1 MAHGS
6 WLITCNKQNME
17 SEDTNRMDRIILE
30 KRWIKKKYWKYILG
44 GGLLLAVI
52 LFFIFRDWTSTI
64 RVDRERITIAPVFRG
79 VFNDFITNDGTAAP
93 ISTVFLD
100 AYEGGKVEE
109 ILLEEGSMLHKGD
122 VIIRLIN
129 NDINLNILN
138 SEAQLAEKS
147 NFLREVRIR
156 MEQEKHSLEREVLN
170 ARFDLIAKKRTYE
183 QNKEL
188 YKDQLISRDEFLRS
202 DEAYQ
207 LADKTQELV
216 LLRQKQDSSF
226 RSLQIEQIS
235 ENLKNMQTNLALVK
249 QQQDYLSVKSPVDGQ
264 LGSLAV
270 EIGQAIPRGFR
281 IGQIN
286 ILTSYKIEAAVDEH
300 YIDRIRT
307 GLSAYIERPGD
318 TLQLEIKK
326 VYPEVRNGRFKIDL
340 VFTGKLPE
348 NIRIGQS
355 YFIKLKLGQPV
366 EATQIPQ
373 GGFYQATGGQWIFVV
388 DKSGQFAVKRNI
400 RIGRKNPQYY
410 EVLDGLG
417 PGEEVIVSDYT
428 IFGNNDKVE
437 LK

>member
-1 MAHGS
+1 
-6 WLITCNKQNME
+6 ME
-17 SEDTNRMDRIILE
+17 HQETVGMDRVIKE
-30 KRWIKKKYWKYILG
+30 NRWIKKKYWKYFIG
-44 GGLLLAVI
+44 GAVLVAVI
-52 LFFIFRDWTSTI
+52 LFFTFRDWTSTV
-64 RVDRERITIAPVFRG
+64 RVEKERITIAPVFRG
-79 VFNDFITNDGTAAP
+79 VFNDYITNDGTAAP

-109 ILLEEGSMLHKGD
+109 ILLEEGSMLKKGD
-122 VIIRLIN
+122 VIIRLSN

-170 ARFDLIAKKRTYE
+170 ARFDLIAKKRTWE

-188 YKDQLISRDEFLRS
+188 YKDQLISRDEWLKS
-202 DEAYQ
+202 EEDHM

-226 RSLQIEQIS
+226 RSLQIEQIT
-235 ENLKNMQTNLALVK
+235 ENLKNMQTNLSLVK
-249 QQQDYLSVKSPVDGQ
+249 QQQEYLNVKSPVDGQ
-264 LGSLAV
+264 LGSLMV
-270 EIGQAIPRGFR
+270 ELGQSITRGFR

-286 ILTSYKIEAAVDEH
+286 ILTSYKIEADVDEH

-307 GLSAYIERPGD
+307 GLSAYIERPND

-355 YFIKLKLGQPV
+355 YFIKIKLGQAV
-366 EATQIPQ
+366 EAIQLPQ
-373 GGFYQATGGQWIFVV
+373 GGFYQTTGGQWIFVV
-388 DKSGQFAVKRNI
+388 DQSGQFAVKRNI
-400 RIGRKNPQYY
+400 RIGRKNPMYY
-410 EVLDGLG
+410 EVLDGLV
-417 PGEEVIVSDYT
+417 PGEQVIVSDYT

>member
-1 MAHGS
+1 ME
-6 WLITCNKQNME
+6 NKTAE
-17 SEDTNRMDRIILE
+17 GMDRIIQE
-30 KRWIKKKYWKYILG
+30 KRWIKKKYWKYIVG
-44 GGLLLAVI
+44 GALLLAVI
-52 LFFIFRDWTSTI
+52 LFFLFRDWTSTI

-79 VFNDFITNDGTAAP
+79 LFNDFITNDGTAAP

-109 ILLEEGSMLHKGD
+109 ILLEEGSMLHGGD
-122 VIIRLIN
+122 VIIKLSN

-138 SEAQLAEKS
+138 SEAQLAEKA

-170 ARFDLIAKKRTYE
+170 AHYDLLAKKRTWE

-188 YKDQLISRDEFLRS
+188 YKDQLISRDEWLKS
-202 DEAYQ
+202 EEDYM
-207 LADKTQELV
+207 LANKTQDLV
-216 LLRQKQDSSF
+216 LLRQKHDSAF
-226 RSLQIEQIS
+226 RTLQIDQIS
-235 ENLKNMQTNLALVK
+235 DNLRNMQTNLSLVK
-249 QQQDYLSVKSPVDGQ
+249 QQQDYLNVKSPVDGQ
-264 LGSLAV
+264 LGSLMV
-270 EIGQAIPRGFR
+270 EIGQSIPRGFR

-286 ILTSYKIEAAVDEH
+286 ILTSYKIEADVDEH

-307 GLSAYIERPGD
+307 GLTAYIERTKD
-318 TLQLEIKK
+318 TLPLEIKK

-340 VFTGKLPE
+340 VFTGNLPE

-355 YFIKLKLGQPV
+355 YFIKLKLGQAV

-373 GGFYQATGGQWIFVV
+373 GGFYQTTGGQWIFVV

-400 RIGRKNPQYY
+400 KIGRKNPQYY
-410 EVLDGLG
+410 EVLDGLA

>member
-1 MAHGS
+1 
-6 WLITCNKQNME
+6 ME
-17 SEDTNRMDRIILE
+17 HQETTGMDRVIE
-30 KRWIKKKYWKYILG
+30 DNRWIKKKYWKYVIG
-44 GGLLLAVI
+44 GTVVLSVI
-52 LFFIFRDWTSTI
+52 LFFIFRDWTSTV
-64 RVDRERITIAPVFRG
+64 RVEKERITIAPVFKG
-79 VFNDFITNDGTAAP
+79 VFNDYITNDGTAAP

-109 ILLEEGSMLHKGD
+109 ILLEEGSMLKKGD
-122 VIIRLIN
+122 VIIRLSN

-170 ARFDLIAKKRTYE
+170 ARFDLIAKKRAYE

-188 YKDQLISRDEFLRS
+188 FKDLLISRDEYLRS

-226 RSLQIEQIS
+226 RSLQIEQITD
-235 ENLKNMQTNLALVK
+235 NLKNMQKNLDLVK
-249 QQQDYLSVKSPVDGQ
+249 QQQDYLNVKSPVDGQ
-264 LGSLAV
+264 LGSLMV
-270 EIGQAIPRGFR
+270 ELGQSVTRGFR
-281 IGQIN
+281 IGQVN
-286 ILTSYKIEAAVDEH
+286 ILTSYKIEADVDEH

-307 GLSAYIERPGD
+307 GLSAYIERPDD

-355 YFIKLKLGQPV
+355 YFIKIRLGQAV
-366 EATQIPQ
+366 EAIQLPQ
-373 GGFYQATGGQWIFVV
+373 GGFYQTTGGQWIFVV
-388 DKSGQFAVKRNI
+388 DQSGQFAVKRNI
-400 RIGRKNPQYY
+400 KIGRKNPQYY
-410 EVLDGLG
+410 EVIDGLA
-417 PGEEVIVSDYT
+417 PGEQVIVSDYT
-428 IFGNNDKVE
+428 VFGNNDKVE

>member
-1 MAHGS
+1 
-6 WLITCNKQNME
+6 ME
-17 SEDTNRMDRIILE
+17 HQETAGMDRAIKE
-30 KRWIKKKYWKYILG
+30 NRWIKKKYWKYFIG
-44 GGLLLAVI
+44 GAVALAAI
-52 LFFIFRDWTSTI
+52 LFFILRDWTTTV
-64 RVDRERITIAPVFRG
+64 RVEKERITIAPVFKG
-79 VFNDFITNDGTAAP
+79 VFNDYITNDGTAAP

-109 ILLEEGSMLHKGD
+109 ILLEEGSMLKKGD
-122 VIIRLIN
+122 VIIRLSN

-170 ARFDLIAKKRTYE
+170 ARFDLIAKKRTWE
-183 QNKEL
+183 QNREL
-188 YKDQLISRDEFLRS
+188 YKDQLISRDEWLKS
-202 DEAYQ
+202 EEDYM

-226 RSLQIEQIS
+226 RSLQIEQIT
-235 ENLKNMQTNLALVK
+235 ENLKNMQTNLSLVK
-249 QQQDYLSVKSPVDGQ
+249 QQQEYLNVKSPVDGQ
-264 LGSLAV
+264 LGSLMV
-270 EIGQAIPRGFR
+270 ELGQSITRGFR

-286 ILTSYKIEAAVDEH
+286 ILTSYKIEADVDEH

-307 GLSAYIERPGD
+307 GLSAYIERPND

-340 VFTGKLPE
+340 VFSGKLPG

-355 YFIKLKLGQPV
+355 YFIKIKLGQAV
-366 EATQIPQ
+366 EAIQLPQ
-373 GGFYQATGGQWIFVV
+373 GGFYQTTGGQWIFVV
-388 DKSGQFAVKRNI
+388 DQSGQFAVKRNI
-400 RIGRKNPQYY
+400 KIGRKNPQYY
-410 EVLDGLG
+410 EVIDGLA

>member
-1 MAHGS
+1 MDP
-6 WLITCNKQNME
+6 QNT
-17 SEDTNRMDRIILE
+17 DGMDRIITE
-30 KRWIKKKYWKYILG
+30 NRWIKKKYWKYIAG
-44 GGLLLAVI
+44 GVISIAII
-52 LFFIFRDWTSTI
+52 LFFIFRDWTSTV
-64 RVDRERITIAPVFRG
+64 RVEKDRITIAPVFRS
-79 VFNDFITNDGTAAP
+79 VFNDYITNDGTAAP

-109 ILLEEGSMLHKGD
+109 ILLEEGSILKKGD
-122 VIIRLIN
+122 VIIRLSN

-170 ARFDLIAKKRTYE
+170 ARYDLISKKRTRE

-188 YKDQLISRDEFLRS
+188 YKDQLISRDEWLKS
-202 DEAYQ
+202 DEDYT

-226 RSLQIEQIS
+226 RSFQIEQITD
-235 ENLKNMQTNLALVK
+235 NLKNMQKNLDLVK
-249 QQQDYLSVKSPVDGQ
+249 QQQDYLNVKSPVDGQ
-264 LGSLAV
+264 LGSLMV
-270 EIGQAIPRGFR
+270 ELGQSITRGFR

-286 ILTSYKIEAAVDEH
+286 ILTSYKIEADVDEH

-307 GLSAYIERPGD
+307 GLSAYIERPND

-355 YFIKLKLGQPV
+355 YFIKIKLGQAA
-366 EATQIPQ
+366 EAIQLPQ
-373 GGFYQATGGQWIFVV
+373 GGFYQTTGGQWIFVV
-388 DKSGQFAVKRNI
+388 DQSGQFAVKRNI

-410 EVLDGLG
+410 EVLDGLVA
-417 PGEEVIVSDYT
+417 GEQVIVSDYT

>member
-1 MAHGS
+1 
-6 WLITCNKQNME
+6 ME
-17 SEDTNRMDRIILE
+17 SEDTSGMDRKIE
-30 KRWIKKKYWKYILG
+30 DKRWIKKKYWKFIIG
-44 GGLLLAVI
+44 GGLLLLVV
-52 LFFIFRDWTSTI
+52 LFFLLRDWTSTI
-64 RVDRERITIAPVFRG
+64 RVERERISIAPVIKG
-79 VFNDFITNDGTAAP
+79 VFNDYITNDGTAAP

-100 AYEGGKVEE
+100 AYEGGKVEK
-109 ILLEEGSMLHKGD
+109 ILLEEGSMLKQGD
-122 VIIRLIN
+122 VILTLSN

-226 RSLQIEQIS
+226 RSLQIDQIT
-235 ENLKNMQTNLALVK
+235 ENLKNMQTNLSLVK
-249 QQQDYLSVKSPVDGQ
+249 QQQEYLNVKSPVDGQ
-264 LGSLAV
+264 LGSLMV
-270 EIGQAIPRGFR
+270 ELGQSITRGFR

-286 ILTSYKIEAAVDEH
+286 ILTSYKIEADVDEH

-307 GLSAYIERPGD
+307 GLSSFIERPND

-355 YFIKLKLGQPV
+355 YFRKIKLGQAV
-366 EATQIPQ
+366 EAIQIPQ
-373 GGFYQATGGQWIFVV
+373 GGFYQTTGGQWIFVV

-400 RIGRKNPQYY
+400 KIGRKNPQYY
-410 EVLDGLG
+410 EILDGLV

>member
-1 MAHGS
+1 
-6 WLITCNKQNME
+6 
-17 SEDTNRMDRIILE
+17 MDRKIE
-30 KRWIKKKYWKYILG
+30 DKRWIKKKYWKYIIG
-44 GGLLLAVI
+44 GGLLLAVV
-52 LFFIFRDWTSTI
+52 LFFLLRDWTSTV
-64 RVDRERITIAPVFRG
+64 RVEKERISIAPVIRG
-79 VFNDFITNDGTAAP
+79 IFNDYITNDGIAAP
-93 ISTVFLD
+93 ISTVYLD

-109 ILLEEGSMLHKGD
+109 ILLEEGTMLKKGD
-122 VIIRLIN
+122 VIIRLTN

-188 YKDQLISRDEFLRS
+188 YKDQLISRDEYLRS
-202 DEAYQ
+202 EEAYQ
-207 LADKTQELV
+207 LADKTKELV
-216 LLRQKQDSSF
+216 YLRQRQDSSF

-235 ENLKNMQTNLALVK
+235 DNLKNMQLNLALVK
-249 QQQDYLSVKSPVDGQ
+249 QQQDYLNVKSPVDGQ
-264 LGSLAV
+264 LGSLMV
-270 EIGQAIPRGFR
+270 EIGQSIPRGFR

-286 ILTSYKIEAAVDEH
+286 ILTSYKIEADVDEH

-307 GLSAYIERPGD
+307 GLSAYIERPND
-318 TLQLEIKK
+318 TLPLEIKK

-355 YFIKLKLGQPV
+355 YFIKIKLGQAV
-366 EATQIPQ
+366 EAIQIPQ
-373 GGFYQATGGQWIFVV
+373 GGFYQTTGGQWIFVV
-388 DKSGQFAVKRNI
+388 DKSGLFAVKRNI
-400 RIGRKNPQYY
+400 KIGRKNPQYY
-410 EVLDGLG
+410 EILDGLA

>member
-1 MAHGS
+1 MDP
-6 WLITCNKQNME
+6 QNT
-17 SEDTNRMDRIILE
+17 DGMDRIITE
-30 KRWIKKKYWKYILG
+30 NRWIKKKYWKYIAG
-44 GGLLLAVI
+44 GVISIAII
-52 LFFIFRDWTSTI
+52 LFFIFRDWTSTV
-64 RVDRERITIAPVFRG
+64 RVEKDRITIAPVFRS
-79 VFNDFITNDGTAAP
+79 VFNDYITNDGTAAP

-109 ILLEEGSMLHKGD
+109 ILLEEGSILKKGD
-122 VIIRLIN
+122 VIIRLSN

-156 MEQEKHSLEREVLN
+156 MEQEKHSLERELLN
-170 ARFDLIAKKRTYE
+170 ARYDLISKKRTRE

-188 YKDQLISRDEFLRS
+188 YKDQLISRDEWLKS
-202 DEAYQ
+202 DEDYT

-226 RSLQIEQIS
+226 RSLQIEQITD
-235 ENLKNMQTNLALVK
+235 NLKNMQKNLDLVK
-249 QQQDYLSVKSPVDGQ
+249 QQQDYLNVKSPVDGQ
-264 LGSLAV
+264 LGSLMV
-270 EIGQAIPRGFR
+270 ELGQSITRGFR

-286 ILTSYKIEAAVDEH
+286 ILTSYKIEADVDEH

-307 GLSAYIERPGD
+307 GLSAYIERPND

-355 YFIKLKLGQPV
+355 YFIKIKLGQAA
-366 EATQIPQ
+366 EAIQLPQ
-373 GGFYQATGGQWIFVV
+373 GGFYQTTGGQWIFVV
-388 DKSGQFAVKRNI
+388 DQSGQFAVKRNI

-410 EVLDGLG
+410 EVLDGLV
-417 PGEEVIVSDYT
+417 PGEQVIVSDYT

>member
-1 MAHGS
+1 
-6 WLITCNKQNME
+6 ME
-17 SEDTNRMDRIILE
+17 LKNETGMDRKIE
-30 KRWIKKKYWKYILG
+30 DKRWIKKKYWKYIIG
-44 GGLLLAVI
+44 GGLLLAVV
-52 LFFIFRDWTSTI
+52 LFFLLRDWTSTV
-64 RVDRERITIAPVFRG
+64 RVERERISIAPVIKG
-79 VFNDFITNDGTAAP
+79 IFNDYITNDGIAAP
-93 ISTVFLD
+93 ISTVYLD

-109 ILLEEGSMLHKGD
+109 ILLEEGTMLKKGD
-122 VIIRLIN
+122 VIIRLMN

-188 YKDQLISRDEFLRS
+188 YKDQLISRDEYLRS
-202 DEAYQ
+202 EEAYQ
-207 LADKTQELV
+207 LADKTKELV
-216 LLRQKQDSSF
+216 YLRQRQDSSF

-235 ENLKNMQTNLALVK
+235 DNLKNMQLNLALVK
-249 QQQDYLSVKSPVDGQ
+249 QQQDYLNVKSPVDGQ
-264 LGSLAV
+264 LGSLMV
-270 EIGQAIPRGFR
+270 EIGQSIPRGFR

-286 ILTSYKIEAAVDEH
+286 ILTSYKIEADVDEH

-307 GLSAYIERPGD
+307 GLSAYIERPND
-318 TLQLEIKK
+318 TLPLEIKK

-355 YFIKLKLGQPV
+355 YFIKIKLGQAV
-366 EATQIPQ
+366 EAIQIPQ
-373 GGFYQATGGQWIFVV
+373 GGFYQTTGGQWIFVV
-388 DKSGQFAVKRNI
+388 DKSGLFAVKRNI
-400 RIGRKNPQYY
+400 KIGRKNPQYY
-410 EVLDGLG
+410 EILDGLA

>member
-1 MAHGS
+1 
-6 WLITCNKQNME
+6 
-17 SEDTNRMDRIILE
+17 MDRKIE
-30 KRWIKKKYWKYILG
+30 DKRWIKKKYWKFIIG

-52 LFFIFRDWTSTI
+52 LFLIFRDWTSTI
-64 RVDRERITIAPVFRG
+64 RVEKEKITIATVFMG
-79 VFNDFITNDGTAAP
+79 VFNDYITNDGMAAP

-109 ILLEEGSMLHKGD
+109 ILLEEGTMLHKGD
-122 VIIRLIN
+122 VIIRLSN

-138 SEAQLAEKS
+138 SEAQLAEKA

-170 ARFDLIAKKRTYE
+170 ARFDLVAKKRTYE

-188 YKDQLISRDEFLRS
+188 YKDQLISHDEYLRS
-202 DEAYQ
+202 EEACQ
-207 LADKTQELV
+207 LAEKTQELV

-226 RSLQIEQIS
+226 RSLQIEQIT
-235 ENLKNMQTNLALVK
+235 ENLKNMQLNLSLVK
-249 QQQDYLSVKSPVDGQ
+249 QQQDYLNVKSPVDGQ
-264 LGSLAV
+264 LGSLMV
-270 EIGQAIPRGFR
+270 EIGQSIPRGFR

-286 ILTSYKIEAAVDEH
+286 ILTSYKIEANVDEH

-307 GLSAYIERPGD
+307 GLSAFIERPND
-318 TLQLEIKK
+318 TIPLEIKK

-355 YFIKLKLGQPV
+355 YFIKLKLGQAV

-373 GGFYQATGGQWIFVV
+373 GGFYQATGGQWIFVL
-388 DKSGQFAVKRNI
+388 DKNGPFAFKRNI

-410 EVLDGLG
+410 EVLDGLAA
-417 PGEEVIVSDYT
+417 GEEVIVSDYT

>member
-1 MAHGS
+1 
-6 WLITCNKQNME
+6 
-17 SEDTNRMDRIILE
+17 MDRVIVE
-30 KRWIKKKYWKYILG
+30 KRWIKKKYWKYFIG
-44 GGLLLAVI
+44 SALLLTVI
-52 LFFIFRDWTSTI
+52 LFFIFRDWTSTV
-64 RVDRERITIAPVFRG
+64 RVEKERITIAPVFRG
-79 VFNDFITNDGTAAP
+79 VFNDYITNDGTAAP

-109 ILLEEGSMLHKGD
+109 ILLEEGSMLKKGD
-122 VIIRLIN
+122 VIIRLSN

-188 YKDQLISRDEFLRS
+188 YKDQLISKDEYLRS
-202 DEAYQ
+202 EEAYQ

-235 ENLKNMQTNLALVK
+235 DNLKNMQTNLNLVK
-249 QQQDYLSVKSPVDGQ
+249 QQQDYLNVKSPVDGQ
-264 LGSLAV
+264 LGSLMV
-270 EIGQAIPRGFR
+270 EIGQSITRGFR

-286 ILTSYKIEAAVDEH
+286 ILTSYKIEADVDEH

-307 GLSAYIERPGD
+307 GLTAYIERTRD
-318 TLQLEIKK
+318 TLTLEIKK

-340 VFTGKLPE
+340 VFTGNLPE

-355 YFIKLKLGQPV
+355 YFIKLKLGQTV

-373 GGFYQATGGQWIFVV
+373 GGFYQTTGGQWIFVV

-400 RIGRKNPQYY
+400 KIGRKNPQYY
-410 EVLDGLG
+410 EVLDGLV
-417 PGEEVIVSDYT
+417 PGEEVIISDYS
-428 IFGNNDKVE
+428 IFGTNDKVE
-437 LK
+437 FK